1 MRLITRSAVPI
12 LLVFLISVVSS
23 GCAALVVGA
32 AAGAGAGTA
41 AVIMDESKS
50 DGSGPEDQSKKPK
63 QDKLHE
69 ESIK

>member
-50 DGSGPEDQSKKPK
+50 DGSGPEDQSKKPN

>member
-50 DGSGPEDQSKKPK
+50 DGSGPEDQSKKPE